1 MATSPFL
8 SLDIEGLDVDV
19 NLSMDFD
26 GRGLLWRSSVS
37 ALGHVSVVPIK
48 HRKTM
53 SQKSQ
58 KPRGRI
64 MNKINTSFYYSLHH
78 IRKIEINKWSSRL
91 GIHTLR
97 FLCKGI
103 FKTRLS
109 NDSVH
114 FLCGTFFL
122 QFLHKQFSYLYICT
136 NLKQAHKLNLETPTT
151 LTSMTWVHFLIAFHN
166 LLFSISTIS

>member
-1 MATSPFL
+1 MEASPFL
-8 SLDIEGLDVDV
+8 SLDIDGLDVDV

-26 GRGLLWRSSVS
+26 GWGLLWISSLSVS

-48 HRKTM
+48 HRKTT
-53 SQKSQ
+53 SQKRQ

-64 MNKINTSFYYSLHH
+64 MNKINTSFYYSLHY

-103 FKTRLS
+103 FKTRMS

-114 FLCGTFFL
+114 F
-122 QFLHKQFSYLYICT
+122 
-136 NLKQAHKLNLETPTT
+136 
-151 LTSMTWVHFLIAFHN
+151 
-166 LLFSISTIS
+166 

>member
-26 GRGLLWRSSVS
+26 DSGLLWRSSLS
-37 ALGHVSVVPIK
+37 TLGYVSVVPIK

-53 SQKSQ
+53 SQKCQ

-114 FLCGTFFL
+114 FQCGTFFL
-122 QFLHKQFSYLYICT
+122 QFLHKQFSYFYICT

-151 LTSMTWVHFLIAFHN
+151 LTSMTRVHFLIAFHN